1 MTQPQE
7 ISTPPAMSTPPAK
20 STSGLAIAALILGI
34 LAILG
39 SWMPILNNIAIVL
52 AVVGAIL
59 AIVGIVKLKKE
70 ANKGGKGLAIAG
82 LVLSILAIVISLA
95 FQSMYSKALD
105 DALSSPKATSTTQ
118 PTDGTATSEKPAEN
132 PAAATNLAVGTKATL
147 SNGLVVSVDAV
158 EPAVK
163 DVAGDSYMVATVS
176 YTNTGT
182 EKISYASFDW
192 KGVGKNGAVNDA
204 QFAMLEDAKLLDAGS
219 LNANGSVSGKVAFK
233 ADTVTIEYYSNALID
248 DEAAASWKAQ

>member
-1 MTQPQE
+1 
-7 ISTPPAMSTPPAK
+7 MSTPPAK

-39 SWMPILNNIAIVL
+39 SWMPILNNVAIVL

-118 PTDGTATSEKPAEN
+118 PTDGTATSEKPAEKPAEN

-204 QFAMLEDAKLLDAGS
+204 QFALLEDAKLLDAGS